1 MSGQLLGNVLA
12 FGRVLRGLGL
22 DAGPDRMLDLV
33 AALDHVPIGSRTD
46 FGNAARALC
55 VRRRDEIARFEEA
68 FEIFWRKPA
77 EGVTTLDLRSMG
89 ERRKL
94 RRPAFAPAPPPGALP
109 APDDA
114 GAQAEEPPPLL
125 HLTLTWSA
133 QELLRRKNFGELTG
147 EELETVQRAIR
158 DLAWTLAERRTRR
171 LRPGDGR
178 SLDLRRTLRRSLP
191 HGGEILDWARR
202 GPRTKPRPVVV
213 LADISGSME
222 RYTRLLLLFLY
233 ALSRRL
239 GGRIEGFLFGTRLTR
254 VTRELE
260 GRDPGQAIEQISRT
274 VSDWAGGTRIGET
287 LREFNLHWARR
298 VLGQGAVVLFISDG
312 WDRGDPD
319 ALTAEM
325 ALLQR
330 SAHRLIWLNPLLG
343 SPDYE
348 PLARGMRAAL
358 PFVDDFLP
366 VDSLAN
372 LETLGRH
379 LEKLPAGRPARRQQ
393 TRPRVTATGSA

>member
-1 MSGQLLGNVLA
+1 MSGQLLANVLA
-12 FGRVLRGLGL
+12 FGRVLRALGL

-33 AALDHVPIGSRTD
+33 AALDHVPIGSRAD

-68 FEIFWRKPA
+68 FDIFWRKPA
-77 EGVTTLDLRSMG
+77 EGTTTLDLRSMG

-94 RRPAFAPAPPPGALP
+94 RRPAFAPAPPPGAP
-109 APDDA
+109 PVAEDA
-114 GAQAEEPPPLL
+114 GAPGEEPPPLL

-133 QELLRRKNFGELTG
+133 QELLRCKDFGELTV

-158 DLAWTLAERRTRR
+158 GLAWRLAERRTRR
-171 LRPGDGR
+171 LRPGGGR
-178 SLDLRRTLRRSLP
+178 TLDLRRTLRRSLSR
-191 HGGEILDWARR
+191 GGEILDWSRR

-222 RYTRLLLLFLY
+222 RYTRLLLLFLF
-233 ALSRRL
+233 ALSRGL

-260 GRDPGQAIEQISRT
+260 GRDPGQALERISRT
-274 VSDWAGGTRIGET
+274 VSDWSGGTRIGET

-298 VLGQGAVVLFISDG
+298 VLGQGAVVLLISDG
-312 WDRGDPD
+312 WDRGDPVQL
-319 ALTAEM
+319 AVEM
-325 ALLQR
+325 ARLQR

-343 SPDYE
+343 SSDYE
-348 PLARGMRAAL
+348 PLARGMQAAL

-366 VDSLAN
+366 VHNLASLEAF
-372 LETLGRH
+372 GRH
-379 LEKLPAGRPARRQQ
+379 LERLPADRAARRQQ
-393 TRPRVTATGSA
+393 TRPHGIAIGPA